1 MLIELFM
8 WSIMT
13 WVVDRCKEELERFP
27 IYLLARAV
35 KAVKLEIE
43 TNKSACEIASG
54 FCHDW
59 QR

>member
-43 TNKSACEIASG
+43 TNKLAYKIASG
-54 FCHDW
+54 YHRDW
-59 QR
+59 RR

>member
-13 WVVDRCKEELERFP
+13 WVVDRCKEDIEIFP
-27 IYLLARAV
+27 FYLLARAV

-43 TNKSACEIASG
+43 TNKTACEIASG
-54 FCHDW
+54 FRCDW
-59 QR
+59 HW